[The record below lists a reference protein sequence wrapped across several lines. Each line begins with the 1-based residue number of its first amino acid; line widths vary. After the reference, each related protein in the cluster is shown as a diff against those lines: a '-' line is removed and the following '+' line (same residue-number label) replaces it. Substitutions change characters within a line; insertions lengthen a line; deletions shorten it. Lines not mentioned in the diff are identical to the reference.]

1 MPWNPD
7 LYNKY
12 AAQRSAPF
20 VDLSALIDVRPG
32 LRVID
37 LGCGTGELTRRLADM
52 LPDSEVIGLDSS
64 PQMLDKAQ
72 SQARPGLRF
81 ELGGIEDFAYRSDNV
96 YDLVF
101 SHAAIQ
107 WVDDHERLIPALLE
121 RVAVGGQIA
130 VQMPSNHHHA
140 VHRYAREIAREAPFV
155 EALGGYVRESPVL
168 ELDRYGEMLF
178 AGGFENITACDK
190 LYPHIAENSDAVV
203 EFTSGTLLIPYM
215 ERLPQ
220 DLQAQFMQHFSQR
233 VRGYFPGS
241 PAFYTFKRTLFA
253 ARKEER

>member
-1 MPWNPD
+1 MPWNPE

-20 VDLSALIDVRPG
+20 IDLSAMIDVRPG

-52 LPDSEVIGLDSS
+52 LLDSDVIGLDNS
-64 PQMLDKAQ
+64 PEMLNKAQ

-81 ELGGIEDFAYRSDNV
+81 EQGSIEDFAYKTGDTF
-96 YDLVF
+96 DLIF

-107 WVDDHERLIPALLE
+107 WVEDHERLIPALLS
-121 RVAVGGQIA
+121 RMTAGGQLA
-130 VQMPSNHHHA
+130 VQMPSNHNHA
-140 VHRYAREIAREAPFV
+140 VHRYSREIAAESPFA
-155 EALGGYVRESPVL
+155 EALNGFVRLSPVL
-168 ELDRYGEMLF
+168 DLEAYGEMLF
-178 AGGFENITACDK
+178 AAGGEDIVALEK
-190 LYPHIAENSDAVV
+190 LYPHLAENSDAVV

-215 ERLPQ
+215 ERLTPE
-220 DLQAQFMQHFSQR
+220 LQSEFMQRFSDR

-253 ARKEER
+253 AKKA